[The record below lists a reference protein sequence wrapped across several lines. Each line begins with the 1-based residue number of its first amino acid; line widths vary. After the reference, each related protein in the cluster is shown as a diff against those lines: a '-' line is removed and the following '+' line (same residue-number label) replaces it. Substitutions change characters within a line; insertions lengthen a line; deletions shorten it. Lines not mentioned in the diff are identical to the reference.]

1 MNIGF
6 IGAGKV
12 GVSLGK
18 YLTERGMAV
27 TGYYSKSK
35 TSAGMAAEFT
45 DTRGYDCLKDLVEDS
60 DGVFLTVPDREIAG
74 VWEQLKKLPIKNKI
88 FSHFSGVL
96 SSEIFSDISRYH
108 AYGYSIHPLFAI
120 HDKYH
125 SYKELSHAFFTI
137 EGDKTYLDQM
147 AQIFRQCGNSVEIIR
162 AEDKIRYHAAAA
174 MVSNLYVGLVS
185 LGESMLTTCGFS
197 KIHAHEA
204 LVPLILGNAKNIA
217 ACGVTEALT
226 GPIERNDLST
236 VKEHLANLSGE
247 EAAVYQ
253 ILSRQVLSIAKK
265 KHAERNYDPL
275 KEVLTS

>member
-18 YLTERGMAV
+18 YLTERGMTV
-27 TGYYSKSK
+27 TGYYSKSRS
-35 TSAGMAAEFT
+35 SASMAAEFT
-45 DTRGYDCLKDLVEDS
+45 DTRAYDKLEDLVEDS

-74 VWEQLKKLPIKNKI
+74 VWEQIKRLPIKNKI
-88 FSHFSGVL
+88 FSHFSGVF
-96 SSEIFSDISRYH
+96 SSNIFSDISRYH

-137 EGDKTYLDQM
+137 EGDDTYLDQM
-147 AQIFRQCGNSVEIIR
+147 VQIFRQCKNSVEIIR

-185 LGESMLTTCGFS
+185 MGEAMLTECGFS
-197 KIHAHEA
+197 KAHAHEA
-204 LVPLILGNAKNIA
+204 LVPLMVGNAKNIA
-217 ACGVTEALT
+217 ACGVTDALT
-226 GPIERNDLST
+226 GPVERNDLST
-236 VKEHLANLSGE
+236 VKAHLAHLSEE
-247 EAAVYQ
+247 EAVVYKS
-253 ILSRQVLSIAKK
+253 LSLQVLLIAQK
-265 KHAERNYDPL
+265 KHTERNYDPL